1 MLKIKIR
8 VIFIYIEGKW
18 IVMGLLEFEIYV
30 FMLVEF
36 VYEFDVIIVYKY
48 YCVYD

>member
-8 VIFIYIEGKW
+8 VICIYIEGKW

-30 FMLVEF
+30 FYVSGICIWIWCD
-36 VYEFDVIIVYKY
+36 YSI
-48 YCVYD
+48 